1 MSPQHHP
8 AGRVGER
15 TLDNAMA
22 CQHRYR
28 KHGNNNHQPSTMAL
42 HYQNIDSS
50 SQYNYVPFN
59 NPDILRTPNTP
70 INRYNHG
77 LRSSIP
83 TTKTTTLFKAN
94 DIHACVA
101 FPLSLSAVSPV
112 SSHYTHIARYPLR
125 KRACCYQNQKSIHY
139 QSEYTCIS
147 LVYNQRFQSIRR
159 SSPLRTAAYYCR
171 V

>member
-1 MSPQHHP
+1 
-8 AGRVGER
+8 
-15 TLDNAMA
+15 
-22 CQHRYR
+22 
-28 KHGNNNHQPSTMAL
+28 MAL

-83 TTKTTTLFKAN
+83 PTKTTTLFKAN

-101 FPLSLSAVSPV
+101 FPLSFG
-112 SSHYTHIARYPLR
+112 R
-125 KRACCYQNQKSIHY
+125 
-139 QSEYTCIS
+139 QSCLES
-147 LVYNQRFQSIRR
+147 LHTYS
-159 SSPLRTAAYYCR
+159 
-171 V
+171 